1 MKVQAVRTP
10 AGDRWIIL
18 DARYQPVKLINRYLK
33 FLDILGRAENTLLT
47 YARRMKIYGDFLELR
62 GIDLADIANQEE
74 DGPLDILA
82 DFLLWMQY
90 PAVIES
96 KNITIFEESASKRKP
111 KTVNAIMSTVLEFY
125 DYLARDGIISP
136 LEVYRESVSPVR
148 FKSFLFEMI
157 KKKHVMKK
165 SLFHLPEEK
174 ENLQYVSPEVYRKML
189 SVCYC
194 WRDKAIIGIMYEGGL
209 RIGETLGLFL
219 EDLEM
224 WNSTINIVPRE
235 GNLNKTFVKRK
246 AAGSVY
252 LPNDVLEAV
261 SAYFVHERSE
271 YESRYLF
278 LNLHGK
284 NAGQPV
290 KPDTVEKLFCR
301 ISRTIGIKVHP
312 HMCRHGCATARL
324 DAGWDELSIKNQLRH
339 ANLSST
345 RIYEHYKGEK
355 LKEKNRI
362 LYESIQK
369 KMGWSDDER
378 NKQNS

>member
-1 MKVQAVRTP
+1 
-10 AGDRWIIL
+10 
-18 DARYQPVKLINRYLK
+18 
-33 FLDILGRAENTLLT
+33 
-47 YARRMKIYGDFLELR
+47 MKIYGDFLELR

-96 KNITIFEESASKRKP
+96 KNISIFEESASKRKP

-278 LNLHGK
+278 LNLMCNSPSG
-284 NAGQPV
+284 
-290 KPDTVEKLFCR
+290 CR
-301 ISRTIGIKVHP
+301 LG
-312 HMCRHGCATARL
+312 
-324 DAGWDELSIKNQLRH
+324 
-339 ANLSST
+339 
-345 RIYEHYKGEK
+345 
-355 LKEKNRI
+355 
-362 LYESIQK
+362 
-369 KMGWSDDER
+369 
-378 NKQNS
+378 